1 MVYDL
6 TLSDS
11 FHRVKK
17 WIEELKAFN
26 KNTVLAIA
34 GNKID
39 LSHKAEVEREEVLAY
54 AKEEN
59 AKLFYTSAKTGEGL
73 DDIFH
78 HVTERIASQEQSSKA
93 DLNTPS
99 GKNKRIII
107 SKCDTATSDKNKA
120 KCC

>member
-1 MVYDL
+1 M

-11 FHRVKK
+11 FRRVQK

-39 LSHKAEVEREEVLAY
+39 LSHKAEVETADILAY

-59 AKLFYTSAKTGEGL
+59 ARLFYTSAKTGEGL
-73 DDIFH
+73 DDIFNH
-78 HVTERIASQEQSSKA
+78 ITNEITKREQEKTQDQIVS
-93 DLNTPS
+93 N
-99 GKNKRIII
+99 GKTTKKLMINRSNSANNNEKE
-107 SKCDTATSDKNKA
+107 KG
-120 KCC
+120 CC